1 MEVDDLPNILSIS
14 IELFIGETVLIY
26 IAPTDTIENL
36 KTKIKERRLYLEN
49 IPTYD
54 MQISLDEKK
63 LKDEK
68 TVSESNVK
76 DNSNLALTWKTSVYV
91 NFFNKYGLSGTKIH
105 IKTNDTIKDIKMK
118 AWNKDDPIQQR
129 LYIVGEES
137 PRRQLN
143 DLKKLSQ
150 YNLPKI
156 LREGLVLRICS
167 LEIQIKLLK
176 SEVIATFWAEPS
188 DSTDDIKAMIE
199 DILGVPEYV
208 QRLAF
213 SGRLLQ

>member
-76 DNSNLALTWKTSVYV
+76 DNSNLALT
-91 NFFNKYGLSGTKIH
+91 LI
-105 IKTNDTIKDIKMK
+105 
-118 AWNKDDPIQQR
+118 
-129 LYIVGEES
+129 
-137 PRRQLN
+137 
-143 DLKKLSQ
+143 
-150 YNLPKI
+150 
-156 LREGLVLRICS
+156 
-167 LEIQIKLLK
+167 
-176 SEVIATFWAEPS
+176 
-188 DSTDDIKAMIE
+188 
-199 DILGVPEYV
+199 
-208 QRLAF
+208 
-213 SGRLLQ
+213 